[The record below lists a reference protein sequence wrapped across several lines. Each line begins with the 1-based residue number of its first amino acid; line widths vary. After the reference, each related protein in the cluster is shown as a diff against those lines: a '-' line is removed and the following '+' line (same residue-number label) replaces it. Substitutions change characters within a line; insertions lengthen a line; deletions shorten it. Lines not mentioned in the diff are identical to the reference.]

1 MLVWFSLLD
10 SIKKTSPKM
19 PVDQRGPVLTTKMK
33 ENQFQDCTPKI
44 GSICVNEIKRGGK
57 KKAIVKEF
65 ASNVICI

>member
-1 MLVWFSLLD
+1 
-10 SIKKTSPKM
+10 M